1 MNKKLR
7 NQAITAFECI
17 YSRLQNLIYGCF
29 VISFAIEKY
38 LFPLDYC
45 IVMSVQKD
53 LTQGNLVK
61 TLLLFALPYI
71 GANFLQALYGAAD
84 LMIVGKFCDSSVVSA
99 VSTGSQLLQTL
110 IFFITGLTV
119 SATVLI
125 AKAFGAKEYDNIVKI
140 INTMTIC
147 FLIAS
152 FILSALI
159 IVFDVPLLN
168 ALKTPFEAFKSTQD
182 YVLICSLGLVFIF
195 AYNAISAVLRGL
207 GNSIAPMYF
216 VAISCFVNIVADII
230 LIGKYNLGAS
240 GAAIATVFS
249 QAISVVIG
257 LIYLKKG
264 NFVFKFKFRGVKF
277 DIQTAKELFKIG
289 IPLSLQDTLV
299 PLSFLCLFSIANS
312 MGVAASAA
320 YGSVVRL
327 NAFMMLP
334 AGSFA
339 MALTALTAQSLGAG
353 MMNRA
358 LNALKLSI
366 YFSFCFGF
374 LFFVWQQ
381 VAPKS
386 AIAIFTTD
394 KSVLESGAL
403 YLKTFSYDYLL
414 VPFVFC
420 LNGFFFGCGRT
431 LFAAVNSIISA
442 FVIRVPV
449 GYVLCT
455 TIAGST
461 LFHLGIAAPCA
472 SVLTIIIAIFYL
484 RYLYKTDKLSLNSN

>member
-1 MNKKLR
+1 MAE
-7 NQAITAFECI
+7 Q
-17 YSRLQNLIYGCF
+17 Q
-29 VISFAIEKY
+29 
-38 LFPLDYC
+38 
-45 IVMSVQKD
+45 D

-84 LMIVGKFCDSSVVSA
+84 LFIVGKFCDSSVVSA
-99 VSTGSQLLQTL
+99 VATGSQLLQTL

-125 AKAFGAKEYDNIVKI
+125 GKAFGAKEYDRIVKI

-182 YVLICSLGLVFIF
+182 YVLICSFGLVFIF

-381 VAPKS
+381 IAPKS

-394 KSVLESGAL
+394 KDVLESGAL

-420 LNGFFFGCGRT
+420 FNGFFFGCGRT
-431 LFAAVNSIISA
+431 IFAAVNSIVSA

-449 GYVLCT
+449 AFLLCSF
-455 TIAGST
+455 IPGAT

-472 SVLTIIIAIFYL
+472 SVLTPIVAALYL
-484 RYLYKTDKLSLNSN
+484 RYLCRTKKLSLNIN